1 MGGRL
6 SSMAIFDW
14 LGVRPHDADFELVAC
29 DRCGR
34 QSLVDHEH
42 LRVYTDP
49 TDPRAVAFNIAG
61 EPWPECRGCGASDWD
76 FVPAKAVAPEW
87 GWAAGGNV

>member
-1 MGGRL
+1 MDSRL

-29 DRCGR
+29 ERCAH
-34 QSLVDHEH
+34 QALADHEH

-49 TDPRAVAFNIAG
+49 TDPRAFSLNIAG
-61 EPWPECRGCGASDWD
+61 ESWPACRGCGAPDWN
-76 FVPAKAVAPEW
+76 FIPATTIAPEW
-87 GWAAGGNV
+87 QWVSGDK